1 MRSDEEEPGGLRE
14 RTRRAVRDELA
25 GLALDLFTTRGY
37 EETTVEDV
45 ARAAGMSKRSF
56 FRYFPTKEDVVFG
69 ELELMAA
76 RIAEEIRARPA
87 DEPPWRSLTTA
98 LAGWQDR
105 IHAAQ
110 RELPGLRLIES
121 SPALRA
127 RLAQKRDE
135 LRALVA
141 EALRTRP
148 GARLDAF
155 TADLLTGAAATALD
169 AAADEWLR
177 TGGQADRAALLA
189 RAFALL
195 EPPGAGGAVG
205 GTS

>member
-1 MRSDEEEPGGLRE
+1 MRNDEEEPGGLRE

-25 GLALDLFTTRGY
+25 RLALDLFTTRGY

-45 ARAAGMSKRSF
+45 ARAASMSKRSF

-87 DEPPWRSLTTA
+87 DEPPWRCLTA
-98 LAGWQDR
+98 VLAGWQDR

-141 EALRTRP
+141 DALRARP
-148 GARLDAF
+148 GAPLDAF
-155 TADLLTGAAATALD
+155 TADLLTGAAGTALD
-169 AAADEWLR
+169 AAAREWLR
-177 TGGQADRAALLA
+177 TGGQADRATLLT